1 MKKTIIAL
9 TLALPIFQAGATDLV
24 LSSEKATTLAS
35 QAVAI
40 AKQEGFNVAA
50 TVVDSK
56 GAVLAVVRGDDAS
69 GVTPKTTYKKA
80 YTAIATQQNTSDFL
94 AAVHKEGHEYLNR
107 FVLST
112 LPEGQDNIILL
123 GGGVL
128 IKDKGTIIGAIGVG
142 GAPGGHIDDS
152 IAQKAMLAV
161 GI

>member
-9 TLALPIFQAGATDLV
+9 TLVLPIFQAGATDLV

-69 GVTPKTTYKKA
+69 SVTPKTTYKKA

-94 AAVHKEGHEYLNR
+94 AAVERRESRTPAPLRSN
-107 FVLST
+107 
-112 LPEGQDNIILL
+112 P
-123 GGGVL
+123 
-128 IKDKGTIIGAIGVG
+128 TI
-142 GAPGGHIDDS
+142 S
-152 IAQKAMLAV
+152 ERQ
-161 GI
+161 